1 MPVTLIVHPDG
12 REVARYWEPG
22 TRPTY
27 RWLTLAIAAPD
38 QDGGMI
44 ESVGGGDEGGD
55 QAWANE
61 EGRLFDLPANVLAM
75 RLLNWPAPPEGW
87 DAYDGNMGN
96 HPGAL
101 VFSSVEEYQA
111 AQGKYWS
118 PVVGPVVFLSGFAGL
133 DDEGDYVDREIEND
147 TDLGTDSEI
156 EVRRILKRE
165 KVRQAGERSHHPMGA
180 A

>member
-12 REVARYWEPG
+12 RRVARHWEPG

-27 RWLTLAIAAPD
+27 RWLTLAIAGPN

-44 ESVGGGDEGGD
+44 ESLGGDDEGD
-55 QAWANE
+55 QVWGNE
-61 EGRLFDLPANVLAM
+61 EGRLLDLPANVPAM
-75 RLLNWPAPPEGW
+75 LLLKWNPPPEGW

-96 HPGAL
+96 QPPFQ
-101 VFSSVEEYQA
+101 VFGTLEEYHA
-111 AQGKYWS
+111 ARGKHWS
-118 PVVGPVVFLSGFAGL
+118 PAVGPVVFLSGFGGV

-147 TDLGTDSEI
+147 TDLGTDREI
-156 EVRRILKRE
+156 EVRRILHRE